1 MQFDEILSRFQNV
14 KRTGDRQY
22 IACCPAHDDAKQSL
36 SIGAGDG
43 KILLN
48 CFAGCDTRNIVAAVG
63 LTMKDLYTD
72 HSGSTYTSPAT
83 LPKKKPVS
91 QRQGAKPAAYTHSKE
106 YIYTDEDGAFI
117 ARKIKRYDDS
127 GNKTF
132 AWKTFDADG
141 NEINGNGMKGSPMY
155 LYNIAE
161 LCRNRDAL
169 AADGTPVYIV
179 EGEKDADTVKD
190 MSLVAVSLPNG
201 ASSAWNK
208 DAYNK
213 YFIGLN
219 VVILTDNDDAGRK
232 SGHKIANA
240 LLNTA
245 SSIKLIHSESIYTEL
260 KEKGDI
266 TDIVVEIGAEKAKT
280 ALLAAV
286 DTAPVYKLKKPEA
299 PQHDDLPMFI
309 LEKTDRLGNVTYTVS
324 APLLAEHIR
333 RTLHYYFF
341 KNQSKSA
348 FIFVYNS
355 DKGVYE
361 KCVEDEFKA
370 FIKEPVE
377 KFGMIYATSK
387 VIDEAYKLLKTD
399 KSDKCRIEESK
410 FNADANIIN
419 FRNGLLNV
427 ETLELMPHTP
437 DALSTIQLPCDWNPN
452 APAPKC
458 FIEFMNTLSGGD
470 EGKKQLMLEYCGV
483 AVSNIDASLP
493 KKCLF
498 LVGPG
503 DTGKSKLLEL
513 LVMLLGKDNYTE
525 LKLQNLEKDVHATF
539 DLWGKR
545 LAGSPD
551 MQYAKVA
558 ELAIF
563 KTLSGGDNIN
573 FNRKYADSFSG
584 KFKGILM
591 FCTNQMPLFGGDK
604 GDHVYGRM
612 MILKCENVIPVEK
625 RDALIVSKMVREAEG
640 ILPYFVTYL
649 KKFIANGY
657 HYDIPECCDI
667 ACEAYKVENDPVRRF
682 LSECTQS
689 RTQKQIFKSEL
700 TKARVYQCYKNWCLV
715 CKEYTVSKST
725 FNMTLCQK
733 YKVRDIAEIVVKT
746 NGGNEYY
753 KPFTLTQAAI
763 NEYGC

>member
-1 MQFDEILSRFQNV
+1 
-14 KRTGDRQY
+14 
-22 IACCPAHDDAKQSL
+22 
-36 SIGAGDG
+36 
-43 KILLN
+43 
-48 CFAGCDTRNIVAAVG
+48 
-63 LTMKDLYTD
+63 
-72 HSGSTYTSPAT
+72 
-83 LPKKKPVS
+83 
-91 QRQGAKPAAYTHSKE
+91 
-106 YIYTDEDGAFI
+106 
-117 ARKIKRYDDS
+117 
-127 GNKTF
+127 
-132 AWKTFDADG
+132 
-141 NEINGNGMKGSPMY
+141 
-155 LYNIAE
+155 
-161 LCRNRDAL
+161 
-169 AADGTPVYIV
+169 
-179 EGEKDADTVKD
+179 
-190 MSLVAVSLPNG
+190 
-201 ASSAWNK
+201 
-208 DAYNK
+208 
-213 YFIGLN
+213 
-219 VVILTDNDDAGRK
+219 
-232 SGHKIANA
+232 
-240 LLNTA
+240 
-245 SSIKLIHSESIYTEL
+245 
-260 KEKGDI
+260 
-266 TDIVVEIGAEKAKT
+266 
-280 ALLAAV
+280 
-286 DTAPVYKLKKPEA
+286 
-299 PQHDDLPMFI
+299 
-309 LEKTDRLGNVTYTVS
+309 
-324 APLLAEHIR
+324 
-333 RTLHYYFF
+333 
-341 KNQSKSA
+341 
-348 FIFVYNS
+348 
-355 DKGVYE
+355 
-361 KCVEDEFKA
+361 
-370 FIKEPVE
+370 
-377 KFGMIYATSK
+377 
-387 VIDEAYKLLKTD
+387 
-399 KSDKCRIEESK
+399 
-410 FNADANIIN
+410 
-419 FRNGLLNV
+419 
-427 ETLELMPHTP
+427 MPHTP

-452 APAPKC
+452 APAPKRFTE
-458 FIEFMNTLSGGD
+458 FINALSGGD

-715 CKEYTVSKST
+715 CKEYTVSKSV

-733 YKVRDIAEIVVKT
+733 YKVRDVAEIVVKT

>member
-1 MQFDEILSRFQNV
+1 MQIDEILSRFHNV

-48 CFAGCDTRNIVAAVG
+48 CFAGCDTRDIVAAVG
-63 LTMKDLYTD
+63 LNMKDLYTD
-72 HSGSTYTSPAT
+72 HSGSTYTPPAT
-83 LPKKKPVS
+83 LPKKMPVS
-91 QRQGAKPAAYTHSKE
+91 QRQGTKPAAYTHSKE

-169 AADGTPVYIV
+169 AADGAPMYIV

-213 YFIGLN
+213 YFTGLN

-309 LEKTDRLGNVTYTVS
+309 LEKTDRLGN
-324 APLLAEHIR
+324 
-333 RTLHYYFF
+333 
-341 KNQSKSA
+341 
-348 FIFVYNS
+348 
-355 DKGVYE
+355 
-361 KCVEDEFKA
+361 
-370 FIKEPVE
+370 
-377 KFGMIYATSK
+377 
-387 VIDEAYKLLKTD
+387 
-399 KSDKCRIEESK
+399 
-410 FNADANIIN
+410 
-419 FRNGLLNV
+419 
-427 ETLELMPHTP
+427 
-437 DALSTIQLPCDWNPN
+437 
-452 APAPKC
+452 
-458 FIEFMNTLSGGD
+458 
-470 EGKKQLMLEYCGV
+470 
-483 AVSNIDASLP
+483 
-493 KKCLF
+493 
-498 LVGPG
+498 
-503 DTGKSKLLEL
+503 
-513 LVMLLGKDNYTE
+513 
-525 LKLQNLEKDVHATF
+525 
-539 DLWGKR
+539 
-545 LAGSPD
+545 
-551 MQYAKVA
+551 
-558 ELAIF
+558 
-563 KTLSGGDNIN
+563 
-573 FNRKYADSFSG
+573 
-584 KFKGILM
+584 
-591 FCTNQMPLFGGDK
+591 
-604 GDHVYGRM
+604 
-612 MILKCENVIPVEK
+612 
-625 RDALIVSKMVREAEG
+625 
-640 ILPYFVTYL
+640 
-649 KKFIANGY
+649 GY

-715 CKEYTVSKST
+715 CKEYTVSKSV

-733 YKVRDIAEIVVKT
+733 YKVRDIAEITLKT

>member
-1 MQFDEILSRFQNV
+1 MRSAQ
-14 KRTGDRQY
+14 KR
-22 IACCPAHDDAKQSL
+22 L
-36 SIGAGDG
+36 
-43 KILLN
+43 
-48 CFAGCDTRNIVAAVG
+48 
-63 LTMKDLYTD
+63 
-72 HSGSTYTSPAT
+72 
-83 LPKKKPVS
+83 
-91 QRQGAKPAAYTHSKE
+91 
-106 YIYTDEDGAFI
+106 
-117 ARKIKRYDDS
+117 
-127 GNKTF
+127 
-132 AWKTFDADG
+132 
-141 NEINGNGMKGSPMY
+141 
-155 LYNIAE
+155 
-161 LCRNRDAL
+161 
-169 AADGTPVYIV
+169 
-179 EGEKDADTVKD
+179 
-190 MSLVAVSLPNG
+190 
-201 ASSAWNK
+201 
-208 DAYNK
+208 
-213 YFIGLN
+213 
-219 VVILTDNDDAGRK
+219 
-232 SGHKIANA
+232 
-240 LLNTA
+240 
-245 SSIKLIHSESIYTEL
+245 
-260 KEKGDI
+260 
-266 TDIVVEIGAEKAKT
+266 
-280 ALLAAV
+280 
-286 DTAPVYKLKKPEA
+286 
-299 PQHDDLPMFI
+299 
-309 LEKTDRLGNVTYTVS
+309 
-324 APLLAEHIR
+324 
-333 RTLHYYFF
+333 
-341 KNQSKSA
+341 
-348 FIFVYNS
+348 
-355 DKGVYE
+355 
-361 KCVEDEFKA
+361 
-370 FIKEPVE
+370 
-377 KFGMIYATSK
+377 
-387 VIDEAYKLLKTD
+387 
-399 KSDKCRIEESK
+399 
-410 FNADANIIN
+410 
-419 FRNGLLNV
+419 
-427 ETLELMPHTP
+427 
-437 DALSTIQLPCDWNPN
+437 
-452 APAPKC
+452 
-458 FIEFMNTLSGGD
+458 
-470 EGKKQLMLEYCGV
+470 
-483 AVSNIDASLP
+483 
-493 KKCLF
+493 
-498 LVGPG
+498 
-503 DTGKSKLLEL
+503 KLLEL

-604 GDHVYGRM
+604 GDHVYGCM